1 MINPN
6 SLDKSDISNFKKLVK
21 FEMPYERSTDIDDS
35 TDWLLTEI
43 FLKNEKKLNAQ

>member
-1 MINPN
+1 
-6 SLDKSDISNFKKLVK
+6 
-21 FEMPYERSTDIDDS
+21 MPYERSTDIDDS